1 MGVGESYGAVD
12 AELPKGKPQVRESGV
27 GHPFGR
33 KALGRREGESSTLD
47 LLRTAVNQALCSSL
61 SDLKSSQPP
70 QSHQFRPSI
79 PRCPPAGAP
88 GTRRQAARN
97 APGVLQPGPNKSA
110 EGKEGPRGFPPRK
123 PSKYDSHTPGSG
135 KMTQR

>member
-79 PRCPPAGAP
+79 PRCAHRQVRLEPDDKLHGTPLVSCNPDQINRPKGKRDPGASP
-88 GTRRQAARN
+88 KKTIQI
-97 APGVLQPGPNKSA
+97 
-110 EGKEGPRGFPPRK
+110 
-123 PSKYDSHTPGSG
+123 
-135 KMTQR
+135 